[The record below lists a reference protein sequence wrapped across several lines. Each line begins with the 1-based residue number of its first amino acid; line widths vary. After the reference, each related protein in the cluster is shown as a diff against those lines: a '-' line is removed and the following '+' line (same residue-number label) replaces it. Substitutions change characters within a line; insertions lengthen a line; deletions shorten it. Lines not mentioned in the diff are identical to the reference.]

1 MNSPQRE
8 LWVYVTKQNKL
19 AKASDIIEIRSSINT
34 CRPAGALD
42 RRAEPTAGAVGY
54 GYFVGFA
61 NSLTLTFQVATQKIF
76 STYR

>member
-19 AKASDIIEIRSSINT
+19 AKASDIIGNRLSINI

-42 RRAEPTAGAVGY
+42 RTVALNPQLALWATDISLASPTG
-54 GYFVGFA
+54 
-61 NSLTLTFQVATQKIF
+61 
-76 STYR
+76 